1 MARCAYLWSVTWE
14 EPARPDG
21 EAGSLIVGRSS
32 RQPAL
37 HLHPGAR
44 AVAGLPLA
52 CAHELAEALH
62 AGSSRK
68 AVILPRAL
76 GDEIQA
82 VVHGGPCLRA
92 DLTIDREKVILLVAL
107 H

>member
-1 MARCAYLWSVTWE
+1 
-14 EPARPDG
+14 
-21 EAGSLIVGRSS
+21 
-32 RQPAL
+32 
-37 HLHPGAR
+37 
-44 AVAGLPLA
+44 A

-107 H
+107 HGSVGLLAEVTIHSDTAAGAPVVGDLLDSDDQAAFGAAQHGAVISP